1 MSNVARLNY
10 AGLVVANAAIGHQRV
25 FRAAIGLIRSPV
37 AGSPAVLA
45 SGMPNVSVELRA
57 SVLANAAILPAGV
70 GGAINVFVNCP
81 TDVLFDINGYFAP
94 SSLEAEAELKLRA
107 D

>member
-1 MSNVARLNY
+1 MTNR
-10 AGLVVANAAIGHQRV
+10 IGDGDVECRE
-25 FRAAIGLIRSPV
+25 A
-37 AGSPAVLA
+37 
-45 SGMPNVSVELRA
+45 ELRRA
-57 SVLANAAILPAGV
+57 RGGERGHWTSV